1 MSEFFQ
7 ELSKKI
13 INSDGYK
20 EATYQLF
27 NAYINNSVKE
37 KYSMEVGMIRKIAST
52 VQYFY
57 KSSIENYTK
66 EGAILLSM
74 LLNVAEN
81 DTPELKAIAE
91 NVYYNSGDFPNLKL
105 LELKYPDI
113 TFRGGI
119 YNELLKELR
128 LELNT
133 VENIDQTLT
142 DYQRSL
148 WEYLVEDNDIITSAP
163 TSTGKTYTILRYL
176 IQSAMKSD
184 NAFFA
189 VVVPTRALISELSK
203 KIFEIAKANSF
214 EKKIEICSVPKDGPF
229 KDITFFV
236 MTQERLFEILQV
248 GDISF
253 DYLFIDEAHNISD
266 KSRGV
271 LLHLTL
277 QRLLEDSFPQII
289 ISMPSDE
296 YENAFN
302 SVFNDVEF
310 HKWKTKHSPVA
321 KIVMDVE
328 LVGRRIKISRT
339 NKKQSVFIDKKFKGN
354 KIADII
360 YRLGQGETNIVY
372 RNRPYDCEN
381 FANQISDL
389 IEQKE
394 NKALNEASDY
404 VKRIIHKDFSLV
416 NNLKKG
422 VAFHYGPLPGVMRK
436 MIEDLV
442 RQKEIEFIAC
452 TSTLA
457 EGVNLPAKNLFLNN
471 PVYRPFLK
479 SSERLETVKIEN
491 ITGRAG
497 RLLEH
502 FAGNI
507 YLIEPEKWT
516 FKDYFDEKEKKAD
529 KIPTYFMV
537 LNENL
542 DSIFEA
548 LQGRYG
554 FDQENQY
561 TYYTIANKLLK
572 EYNNDTLA
580 NTFDAEELSLK
591 KNQLKK
597 LRDQIED
604 AYNNLKVDTFTLEA
618 NPTVG
623 FIQQNILH
631 GFLKEQKD
639 LKEWVLPHPK
649 SEKLYNALYRI
660 CHALNQAGIFIPQK
674 ASNVG
679 FACKIAKKWMIGD
692 PLKSIIIDQIND
704 DKKNGEKYD
713 CNRSVRTVISII
725 NTDVRF
731 RMSSALR
738 CYNSII
744 TDLLGAQNVEMKSMK
759 IYSFLEV
766 GGCDERMIN
775 LINLGLSRETSIEI
789 HETLPGSVKIDSMA
803 NLKKIFDD
811 GKLSHLHVI
820 AKREIKNLIT

>member
-1 MSEFFQ
+1 MSVFFQ
-7 ELSKKI
+7 ELSTKI
-13 INSDGYK
+13 MAN
-20 EATYQLF
+20 EAYEKATFQLF
-27 NAYINNSVKE
+27 NAYVSKSVNE
-37 KYSMEVGMIRKIAST
+37 KYNIEKDLIKKVAST
-52 VQYFY
+52 IQYFY
-57 KSSIENYTK
+57 KSSFENYTK
-66 EGAILLSM
+66 EGAVLLSM
-74 LLNVAEN
+74 LLNVAEI

-105 LELKYPDI
+105 LEDKYPDVS
-113 TFRGGI
+113 FRGSI
-119 YNELLKELR
+119 SNELLKDLR

-133 VENIDQTLT
+133 VENIEQTLT
-142 DYQRSL
+142 DYQRTL

-163 TSTGKTYTILRYL
+163 TSTGKTYIILRYL

-189 VVVPTRALISELSK
+189 VVVPTRALITELSK

-214 EKKIEICSVPKDGPF
+214 EKNIEICSVPKDGPF

-236 MTQERLFEILQV
+236 MTQERLFEILQA

-277 QRLLEDSFPQII
+277 QKLLEDSFPQII
-289 ISMPSDE
+289 ISMPSNE

-302 SVFNDVEF
+302 SVFKDVNF
-310 HKWKTKHSPVA
+310 QKWQTKHSPVA

-328 LVGRRIKISRT
+328 LVGKRIKITRT
-339 NKKQSVFIDKKFKGN
+339 NKKQSVFIDKQFTKDKL
-354 KIADII
+354 ADIV

-372 RNRPYDCEN
+372 RNGPYDCEN

-389 IEQKE
+389 IEQKDKE
-394 NKALNEASDY
+394 SLIEASDY

-442 RQKEIEFIAC
+442 RKKEIEFIAC

-457 EGVNLPAKNLFLNN
+457 EGVNLPAKNLFLKN
-471 PVYRPFLK
+471 PAYNLPYK
-479 SSERLETVKIEN
+479 PSERLETVRIEN

-507 YLIEPEKWT
+507 YLIEPKKWT
-516 FKDYFDEKEKKAD
+516 FKDYFDEKEEKAD
-529 KIPTYFMV
+529 KIPTYFKV

-542 DSIFEA
+542 DAIFEA
-548 LQGRYG
+548 LQGKYG

-580 NTFDAEELSLK
+580 NTFDAEELNLK
-591 KNQLKK
+591 KNQLEK
-597 LRDQIED
+597 LKDQIED
-604 AYNNLKVDTFTLEA
+604 AYNELKVDTFTLEA

-623 FIQQNILH
+623 FIQQNILYR
-631 GFLKEQKD
+631 FLKEQKD

-649 SEKLYNALYRI
+649 SEKLYDALYRI
-660 CHALNQAGIFIPQK
+660 CHALNQSGIFIPQK

-692 PLKSIIIDQIND
+692 SLKSMIIEQIND
-704 DKKNGEKYD
+704 DKNYGEKYN
-713 CNRSVRTVISII
+713 CNRSVRTVINII

-744 TDLLGAQNVEMKSMK
+744 TDLIGTENVELKSMK
-759 IYSFLEV
+759 IYSFIEV

-775 LINLGLSRETSIEI
+775 LTNIGLSRETSIEI
-789 HETLPGSVKIDSMA
+789 HKTLSERINIDTRED
-803 NLKKIFDD
+803 LKKVFDD
-811 GKLSHLHVI
+811 GRLNHLHVI
-820 AKREIKNLIT
+820 AKREITDLLI